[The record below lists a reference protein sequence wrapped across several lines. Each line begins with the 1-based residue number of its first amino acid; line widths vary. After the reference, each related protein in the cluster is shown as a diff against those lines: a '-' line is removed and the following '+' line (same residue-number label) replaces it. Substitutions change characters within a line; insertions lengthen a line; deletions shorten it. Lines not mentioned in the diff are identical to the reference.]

1 MIAPSLFYPSRFAAV
16 SRLIPALSAGAQQ
29 DLSSVPLRMTDVP
42 VVTAARLKGHAADGY
57 ALLRQHIQIAP
68 ACNPPPK
75 GFGSPWGNIAP
86 PPSSSMAP
94 PPVSGYKY
102 LIT

>member
-1 MIAPSLFYPSRFAAV
+1 MPPVGSAAPPLRGLADSSNTLSDIMIAPSLFYPSRFAAV

-68 ACNPPPK
+68 A
-75 GFGSPWGNIAP
+75 
-86 PPSSSMAP
+86 
-94 PPVSGYKY
+94 
-102 LIT
+102 